1 MADEQFGNLGPK
13 DFDNLRSAA
22 TEIANLAKE
31 QQGALRT
38 LGQTTQVTTNALQ
51 QQIRLATD
59 LAGIN
64 AEELKSRNAL
74 AALEKKRLEGI
85 SSLAKL
91 QQEELSRKNEVNR
104 LENSTN
110 LQRQK
115 ANSLTGTA
123 KDLAQGELILRES
136 NLKAAQEGLDI
147 ARQAVKSGQE
157 LVKSTKELIEVKK
170 VLDSQTKFF
179 DKLESAVK
187 AIPAVGEALSGP
199 FTKASA
205 AAKEAAEKGVG
216 KMNAN
221 LAGGKVLASELAAM
235 LGPVAVLG
243 ALFKVSDQVSQIN
256 RQLGLGFEA
265 ATRTRDRFSQIA
277 DQSNSSRFNTEKL
290 LKANLDLNQ
299 ALGTSVEFSGDV
311 LKSFIELTQCMGVS
325 AEAAGKLATLG
336 KITGQTSNEFAGN
349 LAQSVAQSGKAN
361 GIFISTASAF
371 EKIKNLS
378 GTTLLN
384 LRRNP
389 EAIGQAIIA
398 TEKLGL
404 SFEQLRCTAS
414 SLLDFE
420 SSISNELEAELL
432 TGKQLNLERARSAAL
447 RGDDVALARE
457 LAQQVGN
464 VAQFEKM
471 NVVQRESMAKAF
483 GMSSDQMSD
492 MLIKQELMNKLGN
505 EAKDLS
511 DEQARAV
518 KDMMDKNPGMN
529 AKEALL
535 ALQTQESATQKF
547 QDAVAKLRTVFTD
560 LVSFLSPV
568 LDKFGNFISSFASS
582 GLGKAIMG
590 GGIVASLM
598 LALKNMIMLRGSSM
612 ANPLFVSMSAG
623 GSGMFSGLGIT
634 SADKAAMV
642 RQTGSASA
650 AREAIM
656 RNRGTGLG
664 AVAGLAGGMMMTS
677 EDEGMQIGGAALSGA
692 GTGAMIGSAI
702 PVIGTLAGAGIGAA
716 IGGLTAYLNK
726 KDAEE
731 EKNKKTQ
738 DDSYSEMIKLL
749 RMQAEKDVDIYM
761 DSNKV
766 GQQIVIGGYQTNSK
780 INHT

>member
-22 TEIANLAKE
+22 REIGNLAAAQQSALSSLGESTAIATRAFRE
-31 QQGALRT
+31 QIALAGKLAGLTAAELKSKGILAELERRKIAAGASLTKLQGEEIQRIAKVK
-38 LGQTTQVTTNALQ
+38 Q
-51 QQIRLATD
+51 LATD
-59 LAGIN
+59 LAT
-64 AEELKSRNAL
+64 AQRRALSVSADQVRSEE
-74 AALEKKRLEGI
+74 
-85 SSLAKL
+85 
-91 QQEELSRKNEVNR
+91 RKVLLRKE
-104 LENSTN
+104 
-110 LQRQK
+110 
-115 ANSLTGTA
+115 
-123 KDLAQGELILRES
+123 DLV
-136 NLKAAQEGLDI
+136 KAQEGLDI
-147 ARQAVKSGQE
+147 VREAVKSAKE
-157 LVKSTKELIEVKK
+157 LEKSTEDLIQVKK

-221 LAGGKVLASELAAM
+221 LAGGKVLATELATM

-243 ALFKVSDQVSQIN
+243 ALFKVSDQVAQIN
-256 RQLGLGFEA
+256 RQLGLGTEA
-265 ATRTRDRFSQIA
+265 AARTRDRFSQIA

-299 ALGTSVEFSGDV
+299 ALGTSVEFSGET
-311 LKSFIELTQCMGVS
+311 LKSFIELTQYMGVS

-361 GIFISTASAF
+361 GIFVSTASAF

-404 SFEQLRCTAS
+404 SFEQLRSTAS

-420 SSISNELEAELL
+420 SSISNELEAEVL
-432 TGKQLNLERARSAAL
+432 TGRQLNLERARAAAL
-447 RGDDVALARE
+447 RGDDLSLARE
-457 LAQQVGN
+457 LTREVGT
-464 VAQFEKM
+464 VAEFEKM
-471 NVVQRESMAKAF
+471 SVIQREALAKAF
-483 GMSSDQMSD
+483 GMNSDQMSD
-492 MLIKQELMNKLGN
+492 MLIKQELMNKLGS

-518 KDMMDKNPGMN
+518 KGMMDKKPGMT

-568 LDKFGNFISSFASS
+568 LDKFGSFISSFASS

-598 LALKNMIMLRGSSM
+598 LALKNMIMPRGSSM

-623 GSGMFSGLGIT
+623 GSGMLSGLGIT

-650 AREAIM
+650 ARGAIM
-656 RNRGTGLG
+656 RNRGVGLG

-677 EDEGMQIGGAALSGA
+677 ENEGVQIGGAALSGA
-692 GTGAMIGSAI
+692 GTGAMIGSVI
-702 PVIGTLAGAGIGAA
+702 PGIGTLAGAGIGAA

-726 KDAEE
+726 KDKE
-731 EKNKKTQ
+731 EKETKDTSNEKYDQ
-738 DDSYSEMIKLL
+738 MIKLL
-749 RMQAEKDVDIYM
+749 QEQANKDTKIFM
-761 DSNKV
+761 ESNQV
-766 GQQIVIGGYQTNSK
+766 GIGLALGNPRL
-780 INHT
+780 N

>member
-31 QQGALRT
+31 QQGALRA

-115 ANSLTGTA
+115 ANSLTGKA
-123 KDLAQGELILRES
+123 KILAQEELLLREGS
-136 NLKAAQEGLDI
+136 LQAAQEGLDI

-157 LVKSTKELIEVKK
+157 LVKSTESLVQLKK
-170 VLDSQTKFF
+170 VLDSQTRFF

-311 LKSFIELTQCMGVS
+311 LKSFIELTQYMGVS

-404 SFEQLRCTAS
+404 SFEQLRSTAS

-420 SSISNELEAELL
+420 SSISNELEAEVL
-432 TGKQLNLERARSAAL
+432 TGRQLNLERARSAAL
-447 RGDDVALARE
+447 RGDDLSLARE
-457 LAQQVGN
+457 LTREVGT
-464 VAQFEKM
+464 VAEFEKM
-471 NVVQRESMAKAF
+471 SVIQRESLAKAF

-518 KDMMDKNPGMN
+518 KSMMDKNPGMT
-529 AKEALL
+529 AKQALL
-535 ALQTQESATQKF
+535 ALQSQESATQKF

-568 LDKFGNFISSFASS
+568 LDKFGSFISAFASS
-582 GLGKAIMG
+582 GLAKAIMG
-590 GGIVASLM
+590 GGIVLSLG
-598 LALKNMIMLRGSSM
+598 LALKNMIMPRGSSPL
-612 ANPLFVSMSAG
+612 NPLFTTSTGVGGAG
-623 GSGMFSGLGIT
+623 GLLSTLPGGSRYG
-634 SADKAAMV
+634 AAM
-642 RQTGSASA
+642 RANSMGKFGMSRAMG
-650 AREAIM
+650 M
-656 RNRGTGLG
+656 RGVGIG
-664 AVAGLAGGMMMTS
+664 AVGALAGGLMMQS

-692 GTGAMIGSAI
+692 GTGAMIGSVI
-702 PVIGTLAGAGIGAA
+702 PGIGTLAGAGIGAA
-716 IGGLTAYLNK
+716 IGGLTAYLNR
-726 KDAEE
+726 KDKE
-731 EKNKKTQ
+731 EKETKDTSNEKYDQ
-738 DDSYSEMIKLL
+738 MIKLL
-749 RMQAEKDVDIYM
+749 EEQANKDTKIFM
-761 DSNKV
+761 ESNQV
-766 GQQIVIGGYQTNSK
+766 GIGLALGNPRL
-780 INHT
+780 N